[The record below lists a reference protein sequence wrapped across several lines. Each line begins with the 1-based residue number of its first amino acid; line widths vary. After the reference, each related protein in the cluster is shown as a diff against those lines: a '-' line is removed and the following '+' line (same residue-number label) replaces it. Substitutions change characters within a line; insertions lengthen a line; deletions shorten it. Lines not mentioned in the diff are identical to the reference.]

1 MRVLS
6 VLIFIVAFAFSL
18 SAQAGNKGGGGGGG
32 AAKPPTGATAAISTR
47 KAGGGGTFS
56 GNPYPYG
63 QMNSGARNA
72 SSGGS
77 GKKASSVPSGSK
89 TEVKDSHDRY

>member
-6 VLIFIVAFAFSL
+6 VLIFIIAFAFSL
-18 SAQAGNKGGGGGGG
+18 SAQAGNKGGGDAGVR
-32 AAKPPTGATAAISTR
+32 PPTGATAAISTR

-77 GKKASSVPSGSK
+77 GKKASSLPSGSK

>member
-6 VLIFIVAFAFSL
+6 VLIFIIAFAFSL
-18 SAQAGNKGGGGGGG
+18 SAQAGNKGGGGGV
-32 AAKPPTGATAAISTR
+32 AVRPPTGATAAISTR
-47 KAGGGGTFS
+47 KAGGGGTSS

-63 QMNSGARNA
+63 RMNSGARNA

-77 GKKASSVPSGSK
+77 GIKASSVPSGSK
-89 TEVKDSHDRY
+89 TKVKDSHDRY

>member
-6 VLIFIVAFAFSL
+6 VLIFIIAFAFSL
-18 SAQAGNKGGGGGGG
+18 SVQAGNKGGGGVGVR
-32 AAKPPTGATAAISTR
+32 PPTGATAAISTR
-47 KAGGGGTFS
+47 KAGGGGTLS

-77 GKKASSVPSGSK
+77 GKKASSMPSGSK